1 VGKYYVISG
10 ELQTVL
16 CGNHIACARQAACE
30 AVLMNV
36 GKQLAPLIV
45 VNERGFDLHSHTENE
60 DVILATIDILKE
72 SGLVTDE

>member
-36 GKQLAPLIV
+36 GKQLAPMIV
-45 VNERGFDLHSHTENE
+45 VNERGFDLNSHTDTE
-60 DVILATIDILKE
+60 DSVFATINILKE
-72 SGLVTDE
+72 SGLVADE